1 MKDTLKALALA
12 VFIGVAFAVVVL
24 MLSPLV
30 HADEGTYINDLALV
44 DVPITPVT
52 LSLGH
57 GVCSDISH
65 NGIAGVDNEVTLGLS
80 SGVSHG
86 DIAAIIVLAVQ
97 ELCPSNTPA
106 LDAWMAANR

>member
-1 MKDTLKALALA
+1 MHYIKTIA
-12 VFIGVAFAVVVL
+12 IGVLCGLAFALVAIL
-24 MLSPLV
+24 LAPLGK
-30 HADEGTYINDLALV
+30 ADESTYINDLALL

-65 NGIAGVDNEVTLGLS
+65 HGVAGVDNEVTLGLS
-80 SGVSHG
+80 SGVSHS

-106 LDAWMAANR
+106 LDAWMAH